1 MKLADLFTRQT
12 ANETR
17 NMPLELPDGS
27 VSSEFHLEVVST
39 ESDLF
44 RRAETKA
51 KRRAVEA
58 AAIKDED
65 ASLDF
70 QTEVEIEMLAS
81 MVVGWNLEDE
91 FSHEGVKDLLRESTG
106 NKERLSRFAATRSHW
121 FEKKQKSSSTGSKQK

>member
-17 NMPLELPDGS
+17 TMPLELPDGS
-27 VSSEFHLEVVST
+27 VSTDFHLEVVST

-58 AAIKDED
+58 AAIESDDES
-65 ASLDF
+65 ADF
-70 QTEVEIEMLAS
+70 QSEVEIEMLAA

-91 FSHEGVKDLLRESTG
+91 FSFENVKELLRESPG
-106 NKERLSRFAATRSHW
+106 NKERLSRFTATRSHW

>member
-27 VSSEFHLEVVST
+27 VSTDFYLEVLST
-39 ESDLF
+39 ESDAF

-58 AAIKDED
+58 AAIKNED
-65 ASLDF
+65 ASADF
-70 QTEVEIEMLAS
+70 QAEVEIEMLAA
-81 MVVGWNLEDE
+81 MVVGWNLDE
-91 FSHEGVKDLLRESTG
+91 EFTLEGVKELLRESNG
-106 NKERLSRFAATRSHW
+106 NKERLSRFTATRSHW
-121 FEKKQKSSSTGSKQK
+121 FEVKQESSSTGSKQK